1 MDHASGVG
9 TPASHF
15 LWENGFR
22 NATPGSDKN
31 NKRRFGDKPMNRET
45 PIHPVDQ
52 RLPARQLLTF
62 GLQHVLVMYAG
73 AVAVPLIL
81 GGALGLSPAQ
91 IVTLINANLLTSGI
105 ATLIQ
110 TLGFWKF
117 GARLPL
123 IQGCSFIALA
133 PMLMIGKEYG
143 LGYVFGAVIA
153 AGAMTILLAPLFSRL
168 LRFFPPVV
176 IGSLITII
184 GISLMPAAAIW
195 LGGGNPSASDFGKP
209 ANLLL
214 GLATVVITLAIH
226 ARCSGFVGNLAVLLG
241 LIAGSLL
248 AAACGMTDFSR
259 VGAAAWIELT
269 PPLAFGP
276 PRFALMPALLMAL
289 AMLVIMAETTGNCLA
304 IGKLV
309 GKPVGAATLGNA
321 FRADGLSTL
330 LGGLFNSF
338 PYNAFT
344 QNTGLIALSNVKSRF
359 VVASAGLLMLLMGL
373 FPKLGALI
381 AAVPTPVLGGC
392 AIVMFGMTTVAGIQE
407 LARVPFE
414 GTRNGIVVAVSVSV
428 GVLPMSFPALFA
440 QTDGALRLV
449 LESGIFLGA
458 LTAVLLNLLLNRE
471 RAPAPTAST
480 AGQPNE

>member
-1 MDHASGVG
+1 MSTSQV
-9 TPASHF
+9 
-15 LWENGFR
+15 
-22 NATPGSDKN
+22 
-31 NKRRFGDKPMNRET
+31 
-45 PIHPVDQ
+45 HPVDEI
-52 RLPARQLLTF
+52 LPARQLFTF

-81 GGALGLSPAQ
+81 GSALGLTPSQ
-91 IVTLINANLLTSGI
+91 VVTLINANLLTSGI

-133 PMLMIGKEYG
+133 PMIMIGKAFG
-143 LGYVFGAVIA
+143 LTEVFGAVIA
-153 AGAMTILLAPLFSRL
+153 AGAITIAIAPVFSRL

-195 LGGGNPSASDFGKP
+195 LGGGHPGSAQFGAP

-214 GLATVVITLAIH
+214 GVATVAVTLVVYAKF
-226 ARCSGFVGNLAVLLG
+226 SGFIGNLSVLIGLFVG
-241 LIAGSLL
+241 SLIA
-248 AAACGMTDFSR
+248 AAFGMTDF
-259 VGAAAWIELT
+259 AQAADAAWFELSPPMAFGMPQFSLT
-269 PPLAFGP
+269 PILV
-276 PRFALMPALLMAL
+276 MTL

-304 IGKLV
+304 IGRLT
-309 GKPVGAATLGNA
+309 GRPIDQPTLGNA

-330 LGGLFNSF
+330 LGGVFNSF

-359 VVASAGLLMLLMGL
+359 VVASAGAIMVLMGL

-407 LARVPFE
+407 LSRVQFE
-414 GTRNGIVVAVSVSV
+414 GTRNGIIVAVSVSV
-428 GVLPMSFPALFA
+428 GVLPMSFPALFEHIS
-440 QTDGALRLV
+440 GALKLV

-458 LTAVLLNLLLNRE
+458 VTAIVLNILLNPRSVNPGLQAIE
-471 RAPAPTAST
+471 PCAVS
-480 AGQPNE
+480 GKCSE

>member
-1 MDHASGVG
+1 MSIKRVHA
-9 TPASHF
+9 
-15 LWENGFR
+15 
-22 NATPGSDKN
+22 
-31 NKRRFGDKPMNRET
+31 
-45 PIHPVDQ
+45 VDEV
-52 RLPARQLLTF
+52 LPLRQLFTY

-81 GGALGLSPAQ
+81 GSALGLTSAQ
-91 IVTLINANLLTSGI
+91 IVMLINANLLTSGI

-117 GARLPL
+117 GARLPM

-133 PMLMIGKEYG
+133 PMIMIGKEFG
-143 LGYVFGAVIA
+143 LTEVFGAVIA
-153 AGAMTILLAPLFSRL
+153 SGAITIGLAPIFSRL

-195 LGGGNPSASDFGKP
+195 LGGGNTGSEDFGAP

-214 GLATVVITLAIH
+214 GLATVAVTLVIYAKF
-226 ARCSGFVGNLAVLLG
+226 SGFLGNLSVLIG
-241 LIAGSLL
+241 LFAGSLM
-248 AAACGMTDFSR
+248 AAACGMTQFSQ
-259 VGAAAWIELT
+259 VGTAAWFELS
-269 PPLAFGP
+269 PPMAFGVP
-276 PRFALMPALLMAL
+276 EFSLMPILVMTL

-309 GKPVGAATLGNA
+309 DKPTTQLTLGNA
-321 FRADGLSTL
+321 FRADGLSTM

-344 QNTGLIALSNVKSRF
+344 QNTGLIALSSVKSRY
-359 VVASAGLLMLLMGL
+359 VVAAAGAIMVVMGL

-407 LARVPFE
+407 LSRVQFE
-414 GTRNGIVVAVSVSV
+414 GTRNGIIVAVSVSV
-428 GVLPMSFPALFA
+428 GVLPMSFPALFEHA
-440 QTDGALRLV
+440 GGTLKLI

-458 LTAVLLNLLLNRE
+458 ITAIILNILLNPQTKATQ
-471 RAPAPTAST
+471 APAHAEL
-480 AGQPNE
+480 AD

>member
-1 MDHASGVG
+1 MSP
-9 TPASHF
+9 TS
-15 LWENGFR
+15 
-22 NATPGSDKN
+22 T
-31 NKRRFGDKPMNRET
+31 
-45 PIHPVDQ
+45 HPVDQ
-52 RLPARQLLTF
+52 LLPLRQLLTF
-62 GLQHVLVMYAG
+62 GLQHVLVLYAG

-81 GGALGLSPAQ
+81 GSALGLSNAQ
-91 IVTLINANLLTSGI
+91 IVLLINANLLTSGI

-123 IQGCSFIALA
+123 VQACSFIALA
-133 PMLMIGKEYG
+133 PMIMIGKEYG
-143 LGYVFGAVIA
+143 LALVFGAVIA
-153 AGAMTILLAPLFSRL
+153 AGVITIALAPVFSRL

-195 LGGGNPSASDFGKP
+195 LGGGNPDAADFGAP

-214 GLATVVITLAIH
+214 GLATAAIILAVY
-226 ARCSGFVGNLAVLLG
+226 ARFSGFIGNLSVLIG
-241 LIAGSLL
+241 LLLGSLL

-259 VGAAAWIELT
+259 VGEAAWFELSAPMAFGVPQFSLT
-269 PPLAFGP
+269 PILI
-276 PRFALMPALLMAL
+276 MTL

-304 IGKLV
+304 IGQLTGRSV
-309 GKPVGAATLGNA
+309 DSRTLGNA
-321 FRADGLSTL
+321 FRADGLSTVI
-330 LGGLFNSF
+330 GGLFNSF

-344 QNTGLIALSNVKSRF
+344 QNTGLIALSQVKSRF
-359 VVASAGLLMLLMGL
+359 VVAAAGGIMILMGL

-381 AAVPTPVLGGC
+381 AAVPTPVLGGG

-407 LARVPFE
+407 LSRVRFD
-414 GTRNGIVVAVSVSV
+414 GTRNALVVAVSVSV

-440 QTDGALRLV
+440 HAHGALKLV

-458 LTAVLLNLLLNRE
+458 ITAIVLNLLLNGRE
-471 RAPAPTAST
+471 PAEHTASGT
-480 AGQPNE
+480 ADLAD

>member
-1 MDHASGVG
+1 M
-9 TPASHF
+9 TTQ
-15 LWENGFR
+15 R
-22 NATPGSDKN
+22 
-31 NKRRFGDKPMNRET
+31 
-45 PIHPVDQ
+45 IHPVDEV
-52 RLPARQLLTF
+52 LPLRQLFTF

-81 GGALGLSPAQ
+81 GSAMGLTSAQ
-91 IVTLINANLLTSGI
+91 VVLLINANLLTSGV

-133 PMLMIGKEYG
+133 PMIMIGKEFG
-143 LGYVFGAVIA
+143 LSQIFGAVIA
-153 AGAMTILLAPLFSRL
+153 AGFLTIALAPVFSRL

-195 LGGGNPSASDFGKP
+195 LGGGNPDSADFGNP

-214 GLATVVITLAIH
+214 GLATVSVTLVIY
-226 ARCSGFVGNLAVLLG
+226 ARFKGFIGNLSVLIGLFVGS
-241 LIAGSLL
+241 LI
-248 AAACGMTDFSR
+248 AAACGMTHFNR
-259 VGAAAWIELT
+259 VSEAAWFELSA
-269 PPLAFGP
+269 PMAFGAP
-276 PRFALMPALLMAL
+276 EFAPVPILIMTL
-289 AMLVIMAETTGNCLA
+289 AMLVILAETTGNCLA
-304 IGKLV
+304 IGKLT
-309 GKPVGAATLGNA
+309 GKPTTQQTLGNA
-321 FRADGLSTL
+321 FRADGLSTM

-359 VVASAGLLMLLMGL
+359 VVAAAGAIMVLMGL

-407 LARVPFE
+407 LSRVQFE
-414 GTRNGIVVAVSVSV
+414 GTRNGIIVAVSVSV
-428 GVLPMSFPALFA
+428 GVLPMSFPALFEHVGP
-440 QTDGALRLV
+440 TLKLV
-449 LESGIFLGA
+449 LDSGIFLGA
-458 LTAVLLNLLLNRE
+458 ITAIVLNVLLNDE
-471 RAPAPTAST
+471 KKST
-480 AGQPNE
+480 ETIGATSAELAD

>member
-1 MDHASGVG
+1 MSPDPV
-9 TPASHF
+9 
-15 LWENGFR
+15 
-22 NATPGSDKN
+22 
-31 NKRRFGDKPMNRET
+31 
-45 PIHPVDQ
+45 HPVDEI
-52 RLPARQLLTF
+52 LPLRQLFTF

-81 GGALGLSPAQ
+81 GSALGLSAAQ
-91 IVTLINANLLTSGI
+91 VVLLINANLLTSGL

-110 TLGFWKF
+110 TLGFWRF
-117 GARLPL
+117 GARLPM

-133 PMLMIGKEYG
+133 PMIMIGKEFG
-143 LGYVFGAVIA
+143 LTEVFGAVIA
-153 AGAMTILLAPLFSRL
+153 AGAITIALAPVFSRL

-195 LGGGNPSASDFGKP
+195 LGGGNPAAENFGAP

-214 GLATVVITLAIH
+214 GLATVAVTLVIYAKF
-226 ARCSGFVGNLAVLLG
+226 SGFIGNLSVLIGLLLG
-241 LIAGSLL
+241 SLIA
-248 AAACGMTDFSR
+248 AAFGMTHFSQ
-259 VGAAAWIELT
+259 VGSAAWFELS
-269 PPLAFGP
+269 PPMAFGRP
-276 PRFALMPALLMAL
+276 QFSLMPTLVMTL

-304 IGKLV
+304 IGKLT
-309 GKPVGAATLGNA
+309 GKPATQRTLGDA

-330 LGGLFNSF
+330 LGGLCNSF

-344 QNTGLIALSNVKSRF
+344 QNTGLIALSNVRSRF
-359 VVASAGLLMLLMGL
+359 VVAAAGAIMVLMGL

-407 LARVPFE
+407 LSRVTFE
-414 GTRNGIVVAVSVSV
+414 GTRNGIIVAVSVSV

-440 QTDGALRLV
+440 HAGGALKLV

-458 LTAVLLNLLLNRE
+458 ITAIVLNLLLNSDTRE
-471 RAPAPTAST
+471 GLGHTAEL
-480 AGQPNE
+480 ND

>member
-1 MDHASGVG
+1 MSLTRV
-9 TPASHF
+9 
-15 LWENGFR
+15 
-22 NATPGSDKN
+22 
-31 NKRRFGDKPMNRET
+31 
-45 PIHPVDQ
+45 HPVDEI
-52 RLPARQLLTF
+52 LPLRQLFTF

-81 GGALGLSPAQ
+81 GNALGLTQAQ

-110 TLGFWKF
+110 TLGFWRF

-133 PMLMIGKEYG
+133 PMIMIGKQFG
-143 LGYVFGAVIA
+143 LQEVFGAVIA
-153 AGAMTILLAPLFSRL
+153 AGAITIAIAPVFSRM

-195 LGGGNPSASDFGKP
+195 LGGGNPGSEDFGKP

-214 GLATVVITLAIH
+214 GMATVAITLVIY
-226 ARCSGFVGNLAVLLG
+226 ARFSGFIGNLSVLIG
-241 LIAGSLL
+241 LVAGSLL
-248 AAACGMTDFSR
+248 AAAFGMTHFGQ
-259 VGAAAWIELT
+259 VGEAAWFELSPPMAFGVPQFSLT
-269 PPLAFGP
+269 PILI
-276 PRFALMPALLMAL
+276 MVL

-309 GKPVGAATLGNA
+309 GKPTDQRTLGNA

-330 LGGLFNSF
+330 LGGIFNSF

-359 VVASAGLLMLLMGL
+359 VVAAGAIMVLMGL

-407 LARVPFE
+407 LSRVRFE
-414 GTRNGIVVAVSVSV
+414 GTRNGIIVAVSVSV
-428 GVLPMSFPALFA
+428 GVLPMSFPALFEHA
-440 QTDGALRLV
+440 SGPLKLV

-458 LTAVLLNLLLNRE
+458 FTAILLNLLLNNDKS
-471 RAPAPTAST
+471 ATAEP
-480 AGQPNE
+480 AGQASATE

>member
-1 MDHASGVG
+1 MSI
-9 TPASHF
+9 
-15 LWENGFR
+15 
-22 NATPGSDKN
+22 
-31 NKRRFGDKPMNRET
+31 KRV
-45 PIHPVDQ
+45 HPVDEV
-52 RLPARQLLTF
+52 LPLRQLFTY

-81 GGALGLSPAQ
+81 GSALGLTSAQ
-91 IVTLINANLLTSGI
+91 IVLLINANLLTSGI

-117 GARLPL
+117 GARLPM

-133 PMLMIGKEYG
+133 PMIMIGKELG
-143 LGYVFGAVIA
+143 LSEVFGAVIA
-153 AGAMTILLAPLFSRL
+153 AGAITIVLAPIFSRL
-168 LRFFPPVV
+168 LRFFPSVV

-195 LGGGNPSASDFGKP
+195 LGGGNPGSEDFGAP

-214 GLATVVITLAIH
+214 GVATVAVTLVIY
-226 ARCSGFVGNLAVLLG
+226 ARFSGFIGNLSVLLG
-241 LIAGSLL
+241 LIVGSVI
-248 AAACGMTDFSR
+248 AAACGMTNFSQ
-259 VGAAAWIELT
+259 VGTAAWFELS
-269 PPLAFGP
+269 PPMALGAPEFS
-276 PRFALMPALLMAL
+276 LMPVLVMTL

-309 GKPVGAATLGNA
+309 DKPTTQLTLGNA
-321 FRADGLSTL
+321 FRADGLSTM
-330 LGGLFNSF
+330 LGGVFNSF

-344 QNTGLIALSNVKSRF
+344 QNTGLIALSSVKSRY
-359 VVASAGLLMLLMGL
+359 VVASAGAIMVVMGL

-407 LARVPFE
+407 LSRVKFE
-414 GTRNGIVVAVSVSV
+414 GTRNGIIVAVSVSV
-428 GVLPMSFPALFA
+428 GVLPMSFPALFEHA
-440 QTDGALRLV
+440 SGTLKLI

-458 LTAVLLNLLLNRE
+458 ITAIVLNILLNRQTQSSPVSANAELVEE
-471 RAPAPTAST
+471 R
-480 AGQPNE
+480 

>member
-1 MDHASGVG
+1 MSP
-9 TPASHF
+9 T
-15 LWENGFR
+15 
-22 NATPGSDKN
+22 
-31 NKRRFGDKPMNRET
+31 
-45 PIHPVDQ
+45 HPVDQ
-52 RLPARQLLTF
+52 LLPLRQLLTF
-62 GLQHVLVMYAG
+62 GLQHVLVLYAG

-81 GGALGLSPAQ
+81 GSALGLSNAQ
-91 IVTLINANLLTSGI
+91 IVLLINANLLTSGI

-123 IQGCSFIALA
+123 VQACSFIALA
-133 PMLMIGKEYG
+133 PMIMIGKEYG
-143 LGYVFGAVIA
+143 LAQVFGAVIA
-153 AGAMTILLAPLFSRL
+153 AGAITIALAPVFSRL

-195 LGGGNPSASDFGKP
+195 LGGGNPDAADFGAP

-214 GLATVVITLAIH
+214 GLATAAIILAVY
-226 ARCSGFVGNLAVLLG
+226 ARFSGFIGNLSVLIG
-241 LIAGSLL
+241 LLLGSLL

-259 VGAAAWIELT
+259 VGEAAWFELSAPMAFGVPQFSLT
-269 PPLAFGP
+269 PILI
-276 PRFALMPALLMAL
+276 MTL

-304 IGKLV
+304 IGQLTGRSV
-309 GKPVGAATLGNA
+309 DARTLGNA
-321 FRADGLSTL
+321 FRADGLSTVI
-330 LGGLFNSF
+330 GGLFNSF

-344 QNTGLIALSNVKSRF
+344 QNTGLIALSQVKSRF
-359 VVASAGLLMLLMGL
+359 VVAAAGGIMILMGL

-381 AAVPTPVLGGC
+381 AAVPTPVLGGG

-407 LARVPFE
+407 LSRVRFE
-414 GTRNGIVVAVSVSV
+414 GTRNALVVAVSVSV

-440 QTDGALRLV
+440 HAHGALKLV

-458 LTAVLLNLLLNRE
+458 ITAIVLNLLLNGRE
-471 RAPAPTAST
+471 PAEHTASGT
-480 AGQPNE
+480 ADLAD